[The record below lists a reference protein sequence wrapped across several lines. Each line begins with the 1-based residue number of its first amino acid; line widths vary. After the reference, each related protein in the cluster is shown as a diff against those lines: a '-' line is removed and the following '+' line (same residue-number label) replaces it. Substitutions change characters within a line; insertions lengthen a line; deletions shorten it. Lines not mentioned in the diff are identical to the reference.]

1 MSDVNSPAGNP
12 PPPVPLP
19 IRSLRAFILIAVV
32 LVTYAALVLPLS
44 LRPSALPLQAGDVA
58 PRNMQAPGPIQYVSQ
73 VRTDEARNAAEKAVL
88 PVYTEP
94 DPAIA
99 RKQIDQLNAA
109 LHAISTVR
117 TDLTSTLDQ
126 KQAALRAQ
134 PGLGLTPDSLMQV
147 LQIPD
152 ERWTAIQQ
160 EALRVLELV
169 MRTPVRAD
177 SLDFVRNDIASQV
190 SLTMNEEDAALVTQ
204 LVSVQVVPNSQ
215 YSQELTTAAQ
225 QSARNAVQPVVVSY
239 KAGETIVA
247 GGDLITPAELEA
259 MQQSGLFETQPPLEA
274 YLSAAALTLAC
285 AFFIGLY
292 YYRRPRLPLLTD
304 SRSLIVLAFIFLTF
318 IVTSRLVVPNRTI
331 VPYAF
336 PLPAVGLL
344 LATLFGMDTGIV
356 LSLGICVLASYGLS
370 ITPILMPYYLL
381 ATLCGVV
388 TLGQARRF
396 WAFLRAGLAIAV
408 VSIAMLVAFRLS
420 YGPLDLLG
428 MFTLVGAAL
437 FNGLASASLA
447 LLLQYLLA
455 QFLSLPTALQLLEI
469 SRPDFPLL
477 QMFLRN
483 APGTYQHSLQVANL
497 CEQAAE
503 KIGADPLLSR
513 VGATFHD
520 IGKAAADPSFFIEN
534 QAPGSINTHGDL
546 SPEKAAG
553 AIVRHVTDGVKLAH
567 KYRLPRRID
576 DFILEH
582 HGTMVTSYQY
592 SEALKA
598 SGGDASKVDLEK
610 FRYPGPRPR
619 SRETGI
625 LMLADGVEARAR
637 AENPDSEEG
646 LRNVVRTVIDRIEK
660 ERQLD
665 NTQLTL
671 HDLNQIIESF
681 VTTLRGT
688 YHARIHYPATELPAS
703 TPVETSPHKESPS
716 P

>member
-1 MSDVNSPAGNP
+1 MIVVFP
-12 PPPVPLP
+12 P
-19 IRSLRAFILIAVV
+19 
-32 LVTYAALVLPLS
+32 
-44 LRPSALPLQAGDVA
+44 
-58 PRNMQAPGPIQYVSQ
+58 
-73 VRTDEARNAAEKAVL
+73 
-88 PVYTEP
+88 
-94 DPAIA
+94 
-99 RKQIDQLNAA
+99 
-109 LHAISTVR
+109 
-117 TDLTSTLDQ
+117 
-126 KQAALRAQ
+126 
-134 PGLGLTPDSLMQV
+134 
-147 LQIPD
+147 
-152 ERWTAIQQ
+152 
-160 EALRVLELV
+160 
-169 MRTPVRAD
+169 
-177 SLDFVRNDIASQV
+177 
-190 SLTMNEEDAALVTQ
+190 
-204 LVSVQVVPNSQ
+204 
-215 YSQELTTAAQ
+215 
-225 QSARNAVQPVVVSY
+225 
-239 KAGETIVA
+239 
-247 GGDLITPAELEA
+247 
-259 MQQSGLFETQPPLEA
+259 
-274 YLSAAALTLAC
+274 
-285 AFFIGLY
+285 
-292 YYRRPRLPLLTD
+292 
-304 SRSLIVLAFIFLTF
+304 
-318 IVTSRLVVPNRTI
+318 
-331 VPYAF
+331 
-336 PLPAVGLL
+336 
-344 LATLFGMDTGIV
+344 
-356 LSLGICVLASYGLS
+356 
-370 ITPILMPYYLL
+370 
-381 ATLCGVV
+381 
-388 TLGQARRF
+388 
-396 WAFLRAGLAIAV
+396 
-408 VSIAMLVAFRLS
+408 
-420 YGPLDLLG
+420 GPLDLIG
-428 MFTLVGAAL
+428 KVTLVGAAL

-546 SPEKAAG
+546 SPEKVAG

-567 KYRLPRRID
+567 KYHLPRRID

-592 SEALKA
+592 NQALQA
-598 SGGDASKVDLEK
+598 AGGDASKVDIDK

-646 LRNVVRTVIDRIEK
+646 LRNVVRTVVDRIEK

-703 TPVETSPHKESPS
+703 TPVNTAPHKENPN